1 MTALA
6 RLFGEGFRIFFLAA
20 GLFGLVAVGWWLL
33 WLEGWGALPPSAA
46 APTLLH
52 AHEMIFGYAAAAMG
66 GFFLTAVPNW
76 TGARAAKHL
85 FIGGV
90 AGLWLAG
97 RLATALSGLLPP
109 VLVAVLCLSF
119 LPVLGAKILTQLLKR
134 PKPQNM
140 MFLGLIALMIA
151 GEVLVQAEWLGWS
164 WGDAARGVRVGLYA
178 TCAMIA
184 VLGGRVTPAF
194 TRNAMVREG
203 IETDLPATR
212 RPFEVAGIAGAIGV
226 TLAALFALPDGITGA
241 LLLLSGAAQLARL
254 SGWRSGWSLR
264 YPIVWTLHTS
274 FALLGLGYIVSGLA
288 AFGLG
293 DTLGALHILGIGAA
307 GGMTLAVMSRATLG
321 HSGRPLI
328 APGPVV
334 LAYALLPLATV
345 LRWLANTAPDWH
357 GPLTLGAG
365 LAWCLAFALYL
376 IAMGPVFFAP
386 RLAPG
391 GGA

>member
-1 MTALA
+1 MTALN

-33 WLEGWGALPPSAA
+33 WLEDLAALPPSTA

-52 AHEMIFGYAAAAMG
+52 AHEMIFGFAAAAMG

-140 MFLGLIALMIA
+140 MFLGLIALMLA
-151 GEVLVQAEWLGWS
+151 GEVLVQAEWLGGS

-184 VLGGRVTPAF
+184 VLGGRVAPAF

-203 IETDLPATR
+203 IETNLPASR
-212 RPFEVAGIAGAIGV
+212 RPFEGAGIAGAIGV
-226 TLAALFALPDGITGA
+226 TLAALFALPEGVTGA
-241 LLLLSGAAQLARL
+241 LALLSGVAQLARL
-254 SGWRSGWSLR
+254 SGWRTAWSLR
-264 YPIVWTLHTS
+264 YPIVWALHVS
-274 FALLGLGYIVSGLA
+274 FALLGLGYIAVGLA
-288 AFGLG
+288 AFGVG
-293 DTLGALHILGIGAA
+293 DGFGALHILGIGAA

-328 APGPVV
+328 APAPVA

-345 LRWLANTAPDWH
+345 LRWLANAAPEWH
-357 GPLTLGAG
+357 GALTLGAG
-365 LAWCLAFALYL
+365 LAWCAAFALYL
-376 IAMGPVFFAP
+376 IALGPVFFAP